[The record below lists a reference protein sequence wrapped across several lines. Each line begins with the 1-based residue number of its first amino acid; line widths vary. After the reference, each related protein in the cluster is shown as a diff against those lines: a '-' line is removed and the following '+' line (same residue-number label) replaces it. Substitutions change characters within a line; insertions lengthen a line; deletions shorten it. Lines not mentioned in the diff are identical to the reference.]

1 MNNVIQ
7 MITVDDEYL
16 IRNLIKN
23 CIDWNKIGVEIIG
36 EASNSEEAIEII
48 KENQPDIVLTDIC
61 MPSTDG
67 LDMSN
72 YILDKYPNIKVV
84 VITGYDEFEYAKRA
98 IKVGV
103 SDFILKPI
111 NDDELKKQF

>member
-36 EASNSEEAIEII
+36 EASNSEEAI
-48 KENQPDIVLTDIC
+48 
-61 MPSTDG
+61 
-67 LDMSN
+67 
-72 YILDKYPNIKVV
+72 
-84 VITGYDEFEYAKRA
+84 
-98 IKVGV
+98 
-103 SDFILKPI
+103 
-111 NDDELKKQF
+111 